1 MAISEQAILDFVR
14 LNPEVARG
22 QIHAV
27 VAPDHS
33 EATVWRTLRA
43 LVEKGTLTVAGRGP
57 ATRYRL
63 ADVMRVRA
71 HLEVPYYQREPVGYR
86 REFLDAYIPGR
97 TAYLNDAERA
107 QLVTAGSP
115 PEMLPAG
122 TYAKRILTRLLVDLA
137 WASSRLEGNTYEVLE
152 TERLIEAGEEAD
164 GKDRAEALMILN
176 HKDAIQYVVD
186 HLEDADIDRRTLFDL
201 HALLANGLLYDPG
214 LGGRLRRLP
223 VSIGRSTY
231 LPIEDE
237 FDLAAEF
244 DVFLGK
250 AAAIADPFELSFF
263 VLVHLPYLQPFADV
277 NKRTSRIAANVP
289 LLKAGLAPLSFV
301 ATDDRE
307 YVDGLLG
314 VYELN
319 EVGLLKQV
327 YLDSYLASARTYTA
341 LRAQMDSPHKAAL
354 TYRDFVRQAVRRCVL
369 DWRMFRHDDV
379 LAMAA
384 NAGIPANDRG
394 AVAAYVESEVGGLHE
409 GNAIRYGLARESV
422 VGLRS
427 GMVRGRP
434 RPHSGLG

>member
-1 MAISEQAILDFVR
+1 MAISEKEILDFVR
-14 LNPEVARG
+14 LNPEVARS
-22 QIHAV
+22 QIRAA

-33 EATVWRTLRA
+33 EATVWRSLRTL
-43 LVEKGTLTVAGRGP
+43 VKEGTLTVTGRGP

-71 HLEVPYYQREPVGYR
+71 HLEVAYYQRAPVGYR
-86 REFLDAYIPGR
+86 REFLDAYIPGS

-107 QLVTAGSP
+107 QLVAAGSP
-115 PEMLPAG
+115 QEMLPAG

-137 WASSRLEGNTYEVLE
+137 WASSRLEGNTYEILE
-152 TERLIEAGEEAD
+152 TERLIEAGEEA
-164 GKDRAEALMILN
+164 GGRDRAEALMILN

-186 HLEDADIDRRTLFDL
+186 HLEDADVDRRTLFDL

-223 VSIGRSTY
+223 VGIGRSAY

-237 FDLAAEF
+237 FDVAAEF

-277 NKRTSRIAANVP
+277 NKRTSRVAANVP

-319 EVGLLKQV
+319 EVALLKQV
-327 YLDSYLASARTYTA
+327 YLDSYLASARSYTA

-354 TYRDFVRQAVRRCVL
+354 TYRDFVRQVVRRCVL
-369 DWRMFRHDDV
+369 DWRMFRRDDV
-379 LAMAA
+379 LAMAVK
-384 NAGIPANDRG
+384 AGIPVNDRG
-394 AVAAYVESEVGGLHE
+394 AVAAYVESEVDGLHE
-409 GNAIRYGLARESV
+409 GNAIRYGLARDSV
-422 VGLRS
+422 VGLMNESRNTS
-427 GMVRGRP
+427 VGA
-434 RPHSGLG
+434 